1 MGDYMGD
8 NDDFDILSDSVLK
21 LLERIYLIL
30 ALSGLLLMITEV
42 LS

>member
-1 MGDYMGD
+1 MGDHMGD

-21 LLERIYLIL
+21 HLERIYLIL
-30 ALSGLLLMITEV
+30 ALSGLLLVITEV